1 MTSAHEHPA
10 GGDAPAR
17 PTSPL
22 LLLRAPSANRVYAD
36 AAGPLAVREAVRV
49 LEAHLG
55 VPVTARER
63 RIAGVDHLELRADAD
78 PGELARIAA
87 TLSSPFAAFEPVD
100 GPVADPVD
108 DSDEGPDPLLRP
120 VALPDPHRY
129 GSDLETTLRYPG
141 KTNEQFTA
149 LLLNLAAAAS
159 ERRAGLLD
167 GTLRVLDPM
176 CGRGSTLSRAL
187 RLGLSATGADIDK
200 ADIEAYRAFLLTWM
214 RTHRLKHTSD
224 SGRLASH
231 GTVLGTRFV
240 AELAPDKEARRAGR
254 TQRLELLRCDTTRL
268 GDALGSAGVDALVAD
283 LPYGVQHGART
294 GGALARSPLATLAEA
309 LPVWRGL
316 LRRDGGMALAL
327 NRRTAPFDDAART
340 LEAAGFAVV
349 SADGEFRHRVDQS
362 IDRDVLVAVRTDHPR
377 ADLLRAGFAGAVAPS
392 EERNRS

>member
-1 MTSAHEHPA
+1 MIATTVHDPA
-10 GGDAPAR
+10 DRSLIVHVPAAGDALPA
-17 PTSPL
+17 
-22 LLLRAPSANRVYAD
+22 V
-36 AAGPLAVREAVRV
+36 GEAVTAQIDWEPRHARMRIHTALHLLSVV
-49 LEAHLG
+49 LSY
-55 VPVTARER
+55 PVTGGS
-63 RIAGVDHLELRADAD
+63 IGN
-78 PGELARIAA
+78 G
-87 TLSSPFAAFEPVD
+87 D
-100 GPVADPVD
+100 GRLDFDIP
-108 DSDEGPDPLLRP
+108 EG
-120 VALPDPHRY
+120 
-129 GSDLETTLRYPG
+129 
-141 KTNEQFTA
+141 
-149 LLLNLAAAAS
+149 
-159 ERRAGLLD
+159 GL
-167 GTLRVLDPM
+167 
-176 CGRGSTLSRAL
+176 
-187 RLGLSATGADIDK
+187 DK

-224 SGRLASH
+224 SGRLSSH

-240 AELAPDKEARRAGR
+240 AELAPDKEALRAGR

-268 GDALGSAGVDALVAD
+268 GDALGSATVDALVAD

-340 LEAAGFAVV
+340 LEAAGFVVV

-377 ADLLRAGFAGAVAPS
+377 ADLLRAGSVGAVAPS